1 VELRSL
7 YREPERRTDVTFGA
21 LEFHDVFRIFRS
33 GPAETVALRGLDL
46 RIEPGELVALF
57 GPSGS
62 GKSTALHLAAGLE
75 EASAGDVVVFGRSLA
90 WLGEAELAA
99 YRAGDVA
106 LVFQS
111 GNLWP
116 SLSAREN
123 VLVGRLYGRDR
134 HAAGDATAEAD
145 RLLSLVGLQGR
156 GNVPATQLTLI
167 DRKRLE
173 LARALAT
180 APKLLLLDEFMAG
193 LNPVETAEAMAV
205 IRLLQTQGLS
215 VLMVEHIVWA
225 LMDLCGRLIV
235 LSAGEKIAEGTPAA
249 VAADPAVLDAY
260 LGGDVKAARRA

>member
-1 VELRSL
+1 MELRSL

-90 WLGEAELAA
+90 RLGEAELAA

-111 GNLWP
+111 GNLW
-116 SLSAREN
+116 SDLSAREN
-123 VLVGRLYGRDR
+123 VLLGLRLAGRSDVRG
-134 HAAGDATAEAD
+134 AAERT
-145 RLLSLVGLQGR
+145 
-156 GNVPATQLTLI
+156 
-167 DRKRLE
+167 
-173 LARALAT
+173 
-180 APKLLLLDEFMAG
+180 LDEFDLQKRERQRAG
-193 LNPVETAEAMAV
+193 SLSGGEQQRVAIAAAAAREAPLVLADEPTAELDARNEEVVLHALRRLRDDFGSTVVVVTHSPRVADAV
-205 IRLLQTQGLS
+205 DRVIEIR
-215 VLMVEHIVWA
+215 
-225 LMDLCGRLIV
+225 DGR
-235 LSAGEKIAEGTPAA
+235 
-249 VAADPAVLDAY
+249 VAA
-260 LGGDVKAARRA
+260 